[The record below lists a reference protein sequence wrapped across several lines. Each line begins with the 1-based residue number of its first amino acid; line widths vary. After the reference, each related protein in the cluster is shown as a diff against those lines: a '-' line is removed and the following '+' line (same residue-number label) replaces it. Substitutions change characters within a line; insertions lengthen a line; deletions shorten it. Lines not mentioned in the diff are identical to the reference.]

1 MRLEVKLKIRFTQR
15 VFIRLAFTTGSIGAP
30 QLLDVL
36 CMPVP
41 QRAAI
46 KQEIAVF
53 QTKLKFMEFATT
65 QNATEIP
72 FTSSAK

>member
-1 MRLEVKLKIRFTQR
+1 MV
-15 VFIRLAFTTGSIGAP
+15 AP
-30 QLLDVL
+30 QLLDVV
-36 CMPVP
+36 CVP
-41 QRAAI
+41 APHRLAI

-65 QNATEIP
+65 QNVTEIP

>member
-1 MRLEVKLKIRFTQR
+1 MGIHPFG
-15 VFIRLAFTTGSIGAP
+15 FITGSMVAP

-36 CMPVP
+36 FSPVP
-41 QRAAI
+41 H
-46 KQEIAVF
+46 QEIAVF
-53 QTKLKFMEFATT
+53 QTKLKFMEFAAT

>member
-1 MRLEVKLKIRFTQR
+1 MV
-15 VFIRLAFTTGSIGAP
+15 AP

-36 CMPVP
+36 FSPVP
-41 QRAAI
+41 HRAAI

-53 QTKLKFMEFATT
+53 QTKLKFMEFAAT

>member
-1 MRLEVKLKIRFTQR
+1 MA
-15 VFIRLAFTTGSIGAP
+15 FISGSMVAR

-36 CMPVP
+36 CFPVP
-41 QRAAI
+41 HRVAI

>member
-1 MRLEVKLKIRFTQR
+1 MV
-15 VFIRLAFTTGSIGAP
+15 AP

-36 CMPVP
+36 FFPVP
-41 QRAAI
+41 HRAAI

-53 QTKLKFMEFATT
+53 QTKLKFMEFAAT